1 MSFDGNKPWPRRLM
15 VKLQMTRGLT
25 AQYQYPHL
33 AERGVGHGL
42 ELVVRGG
49 GDPRVGQ
56 PHRHHLV
63 QGQRHGGG
71 ALGPAGST
79 HMLGR
84 ALQIYR
90 DLAPDSQHPLPRIPD
105 SCYQVQTERQQTAG
119 QQFDNHPAQ
128 LPAPCTLSCLICVD
142 IMQMLPPL
150 TVSTQYLHSIYT
162 ISTQYL
168 HNIYTLSTHSTQY
181 NLDPHNDTH
190 RNSPFSISS
199 PLFTSH
205 WQPAER
211 STVLS
216 SHVI

>member
-1 MSFDGNKPWPRRLM
+1 M
-15 VKLQMTRGLT
+15 VKLRMTRGLP
-25 AQYQYPHL
+25 APCPHL

-105 SCYQVQTERQQTAG
+105 SCYQVQTERQQSSR

-128 LPAPCTLSCLICVD
+128 LQAPCTLSCLICVD

-150 TVSTQYLHSIYT
+150 TISTLQSIYT
-162 ISTQYL
+162 VSTHYL
-168 HNIYTLSTHSTQY
+168 HT
-181 NLDPHNDTH
+181 PHNTIWTRTMTH
-190 RNSPFSISS
+190 IATLLSPSPPHSLDLTSS
-199 PLFTSH
+199 QQSGAQYCPH
-205 WQPAER
+205 M
-211 STVLS
+211 
-216 SHVI
+216 

>member
-1 MSFDGNKPWPRRLM
+1 M
-15 VKLQMTRGLT
+15 VKLRMTRGLP
-25 AQYQYPHL
+25 APCPHL

-105 SCYQVQTERQQTAG
+105 SCYQVQTERQQSSR
-119 QQFDNHPAQ
+119 QQFDNYPAQ

-150 TVSTQYLHSIYT
+150 TISTLHSIYT
-162 ISTQYL
+162 VQVLARHGAGRHAARPDPALSPGRHHGGGPGVLETFGR
-168 HNIYTLSTHSTQY
+168 NILITYEI
-181 NLDPHNDTH
+181 
-190 RNSPFSISS
+190 R
-199 PLFTSH
+199 
-205 WQPAER
+205 
-211 STVLS
+211 
-216 SHVI
+216 